1 MHSGRLAYRFAL
13 LFAASIELT
22 GKAGL
27 LVVLSII
34 LEGEGVTVSNDQGEA
49 CELPL
54 ALELLGADFDRP
66 FAVLASCLRPRCK
79 SLGNAANGCGL
90 P

>member
-1 MHSGRLAYRFAL
+1 MHSGRLAYR
-13 LFAASIELT
+13 FAASIELT

-27 LVVLSII
+27 FVVLSII
-34 LEGEGVTVSNDQGEA
+34 LEEEEEVTGSNNQGEA

-54 ALELLGADFDRP
+54 ALELLGADLDRT
-66 FAVLASCLRPRCK
+66 FALLASCLRPRCK
-79 SLGNAANGCGL
+79 SLWNAANGCGL